1 MQSLFYFCITFLS
14 VGAVCLDG
22 HAYTIN
28 ISAAFFPVQK
38 SGFEVLKLR
47 RRYKS
52 QRIQCSATVWCCVWW
67 WFCRKY
73 HKYMCLLLVYQTN
86 HQLSW
91 YIQHTPPKW
100 ILFVGKGKHRSHVGR
115 FVANILC
122 KQQQP
127 HQEFIYIFW
136 STAFYLNF
144 LSANASP
151 EVYVLLNNMCFSILR
166 SVSLSSPRALM

>member
-1 MQSLFYFCITFLS
+1 MHVQNRWQIWNNGYPFDARCIGFHISLLVQTHHFSVWTVASFRFAIAFLLFLYYFSLCRCCLNF
-14 VGAVCLDG
+14 CLDG
-22 HAYTIN
+22 HAYT

-38 SGFEVLKLR
+38 SGFEVVNLR

-52 QRIQCSATVWCCVWW
+52 QRIQCSTTVWCCVWW

-100 ILFVGKGKHRSHVGR
+100 ILFVGKGKH
-115 FVANILC
+115 
-122 KQQQP
+122 
-127 HQEFIYIFW
+127 
-136 STAFYLNF
+136 
-144 LSANASP
+144 
-151 EVYVLLNNMCFSILR
+151 
-166 SVSLSSPRALM
+166 